1 MNELGK
7 IFLGIFLLTGI
18 HIFVLT
24 ILGVIASAT
33 TSTVN
38 YFVVI
43 YIYALGGIGITQLIY
58 VIPLVFWL
66 RRERKWG
73 LMKGIILGA
82 VITALLN
89 GGCWLLVSN
98 FYK

>member
-18 HIFVLT
+18 HISVLT
-24 ILGVIASAT
+24 ILGVIASIPI
-33 TSTVN
+33 SGVN
-38 YFVVI
+38 YFVAI
-43 YIYALGGIGITQLIY
+43 YIYALAGIGITQLIY
-58 VIPLVFWL
+58 VIPLIFWL
-66 RRERKWG
+66 RWKRKWG

-98 FYK
+98 MFN